1 MKKLTLT
8 VATLLSGFHVLA
20 QNNSSVV
27 TQLGDYNKGTVN
39 QNGKHSSSVLQT
51 SNATLSTQENV
62 TDVTQKNISAFN
74 LKESDSKVE
83 QFGHSHTTTVIQDG
97 KNTLEAYIGSSG
109 AFNQNNETYSKQYG
123 SENAGLQRIEGSV
136 STVSFLSLN
145 QSGISNTS
153 DQVAHQAVDS
163 KGIVTQSGNFND
175 ASQRVEGSDNEAR
188 IQQTSDGNSAFQQ
201 IIGWNSADN
210 FSMITQSGK
219 DNNARIVTEGD
230 NNRFDATQ
238 LGDRNSVVGLAGTPS
253 SNATQR
259 GDGNNILLNQIGN
272 DNAFHIRQE
281 GNDNTITGTSV
292 SGALQ
297 LGNNNTGVFA
307 QDGSDLKIIS
317 DQFGN
322 NNMQIVTQTGN
333 GSESTVFQS
342 GTTNMAR
349 VTQADH

>member
-1 MKKLTLT
+1 M
-8 VATLLSGFHVLA
+8 LA

-51 SNATLSTQENV
+51 SNAALATQENV
-62 TDVTQKNISAFN
+62 TTVTQNNISAFN
-74 LKESDSKVE
+74 LKESNSRVE

-97 KNTLEAYIGSSG
+97 KNSLEAYIGSAG

-123 SENAGLQRIEGSV
+123 SDNAGLQRIQGS
-136 STVSFLSLN
+136 SSARSFLSLN
-145 QSGISNTS
+145 QSGVSNQS
-153 DQVAHQAVDS
+153 EQIAYQATDS
-163 KGIVTQSGNFND
+163 KGIVTQSGKYNE
-175 ASQRVEGSDNEAR
+175 ASQRIEGGDNEAR

-201 IIGWNSADN
+201 IVGPNSTGN
-210 FSMITQSGK
+210 FSTINQSGN
-219 DNNARIVTEGD
+219 DNNARIVTQGD
-230 NNRFDATQ
+230 NNSFDATQ
-238 LGDRNSVVGLAGTPS
+238 LGHRNSVVGLAGTPS
-253 SNATQR
+253 SNAIQY
-259 GDGNNILLNQIGN
+259 GDGNDILLNQIGN

-297 LGNNNTGVFA
+297 LGNNNTGIFS
-307 QDGSDLKIIS
+307 QGGSDLTIIS

-322 NNMQIVTQTGN
+322 NNMQTVTQTGN
-333 GSESTVFQS
+333 GSESTAFQS
-342 GTTNMAR
+342 GASNMAR